1 MAVPDGFTPRPG
13 MPLRGRV
20 RGLPGGRSEEPPD
33 LRVSA
38 VLEVLAGEPVA
49 EVAHRWSV
57 DVALLHRWVRAFTDA
72 GTAAVTNRP
81 EEHLARQRDRFLAAF
96 AHEVRSPLTVA
107 QGWVGLLL
115 DDDLP
120 ADDVR
125 ASVHRLHEALGRL
138 AERTFDVE
146 LLAAASLGLLRPR
159 LERVGVTA
167 LVAALPDAV
176 PSLGEAASEISVDVD
191 PQLFPRVLRDLW
203 WASSLAPAPRT
214 RRLEVGLDGPWVE
227 LRVVREGDPIPPI
240 ALQALFEPF
249 DLGDDAS
256 GVTIGLYLARA
267 LAVAHGGS
275 IGVEQDDTQAALW
288 VRVPLTRTTAAD
300 TPRQDV
306 TEQHTT
312 PTTPHP
318 GDTP

>member
-1 MAVPDGFTPRPG
+1 MEVPDDPTPPRAL
-13 MPLRGRV
+13 PLRGRV
-20 RGLPGGRSEEPPD
+20 RGLPGGRAAEPPD

-49 EVAHRWSV
+49 EVASRWSV

-81 EEHLARQRDRFLAAF
+81 EEHIARQRDRFLAAF

-115 DDDLP
+115 DDELP

-159 LERVGVTA
+159 LERVGVAA

-176 PSLGEAASEISVDVD
+176 PEVDSSIAGLAVDVD
-191 PQLFPRVLRDLW
+191 PTLFPRVLRDLW
-203 WASSLAPAPRT
+203 WAASLLPTPRA
-214 RRLEVGLDGPWVE
+214 RRVEVGLDGPWVE
-227 LRVVREGDPIPPI
+227 LRVVREGESIPPA

-275 IGVEQDDTQAALW
+275 IGVEQDDTQTALW
-288 VRVPLTRTTAAD
+288 VRVPLPRTEPA
-300 TPRQDV
+300 
-306 TEQHTT
+306 
-312 PTTPHP
+312 PTTPP
-318 GDTP
+318 RGDTP